1 MFVASVAAV
10 VGTLGASALA
20 THAYASQNHAVLLAG
35 LAAEIVVGHLIGAGA
50 LHAAHRL
57 VRRALAVGLALGIGV
72 ATAAALAGPSLLGAY
87 TNQRRQHLGLGLVG
101 MWIAY
106 AADEW
111 LRGLLMWRRWAGLG
125 RVPHARA
132 AQRRLHNSAGRA
144 RSEAT
149 VSQTMTARADAA

>member
-57 VRRALAVGLALGIGV
+57 VRRALAVGPALGIGV
-72 ATAAALAGPSLLGAY
+72 ATAAALAGPSLLGAFTSDASIWGWASSACGSPMPA
-87 TNQRRQHLGLGLVG
+87 TNGF
-101 MWIAY
+101 
-106 AADEW
+106 AAC
-111 LRGLLMWRRWAGLG
+111 
-125 RVPHARA
+125 
-132 AQRRLHNSAGRA
+132 
-144 RSEAT
+144 
-149 VSQTMTARADAA
+149 